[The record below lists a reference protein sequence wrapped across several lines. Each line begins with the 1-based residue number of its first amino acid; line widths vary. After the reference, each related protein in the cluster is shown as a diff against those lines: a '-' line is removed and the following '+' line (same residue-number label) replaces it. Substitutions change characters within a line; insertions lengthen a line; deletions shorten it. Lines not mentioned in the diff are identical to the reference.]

1 MKRSLPYGCWQN
13 LSGSQITTI
22 AVFACLLKTVEAN
35 GNACGEKLDRD
46 FLWIFPLVT
55 VLLAVAIVAL
65 AHHQVKQ
72 LRAHR
77 VAPAMPPP
85 GRAPKETIG
94 EDEQNAI
101 ASDTAVARPAL
112 AQQESSAATGG
123 DTPTPATSR
132 GDHSPTGYNDATL
145 PSSTAATSTQLLNS
159 NPTTDTTPAVM
170 ASAAQQG
177 HLRRQSTSASSHSS
191 GENDGA
197 ADAKD

>member
-1 MKRSLPYGCWQN
+1 M
-13 LSGSQITTI
+13 
-22 AVFACLLKTVEAN
+22 
-35 GNACGEKLDRD
+35 
-46 FLWIFPLVT
+46 
-55 VLLAVAIVAL
+55 AVAIVAL

-72 LRAHR
+72 LRAQR
-77 VAPAMPPP
+77 VAPAMPTS
-85 GRAPKETIG
+85 GYAPKEKIE
-94 EDEQNAI
+94 EDEHSAI
-101 ASDTAVARPAL
+101 ASDTAVARPAFT
-112 AQQESSAATGG
+112 QQETSSSGG
-123 DTPTPATSR
+123 GTPTPATSR